1 MPLLNHLKIY
11 RDDIRPLLDDGEEP
25 FAMAAVSLANGARH
39 LERTPED
46 VDRALRIAPRGVR
59 DRAKAQ
65 ARGEGK
71 PEGRSFLD
79 VVLGVLDP
87 RWRWNSTDW
96 DKALSGVAVAGHV
109 DSTAYR
115 LVRAIDG
122 QQALYCVVTARR
134 LLIVRQQGTK
144 DFTVVFEAPRQS
156 VVTARRK
163 GRGYTRG
170 RVIVEFA
177 DSSMVALHAGF
188 VDAGRANDLVK
199 ALG

>member
-46 VDRALRIAPRGVR
+46 VDRALRIAPRAVR

-65 ARGEGK
+65 AGGA

-96 DKALSGVAVAGHV
+96 DKVLSGVAVAGHV
-109 DSTAYR
+109 DSIAYR
-115 LVRAIDG
+115 LVKAIDG
-122 QQALYCVVTARR
+122 RQSLYCVVTDRR
-134 LLIVRQQGTK
+134 LLIVHRQGTK
-144 DFTVVFEAPRQS
+144 DFTVTFETPRQT

-163 GRGYTRG
+163 GRGYSRG
-170 RVIVEFA
+170 RVVVEFA
-177 DSSMVALHAGF
+177 DSSVVALHAGF
-188 VDAGRANDLVK
+188 IDAGRANSLVK